1 MEVEEWRQMERSGNT
16 YHMNDIRW
24 HEVDV
29 GEVESTFSSTLD
41 FLMKH
46 SATIS
51 RTAAVHT
58 MECSWVPSS
67 SICPPHAHL
76 TSFMWWVFPDLL
88 HFLPL
93 FDFCVLEWR
102 LKLKLLASIVPRPL
116 PDLISQLWRKIGR
129 RPGNIATS
137 RGGLSS
143 YYNQVHHFWPVT

>member
-1 MEVEEWRQMERSGNT
+1 MEAEEWRQMERSGNT

-29 GEVESTFSSTLD
+29 GEVESTFSNTLD

-88 HFLPL
+88 HFFATFQLL
-93 FDFCVLEWR
+93 CVGVKAQVEI
-102 LKLKLLASIVPRPL
+102 ASLNRP
-116 PDLISQLWRKIGR
+116 Q
-129 RPGNIATS
+129 ATS
-137 RGGLSS
+137 RPHLTAVEK
-143 YYNQVHHFWPVT
+143 NQEKAWEHCYITGWTQFVL